1 MKPPANIEKY
11 RAVCSGH
18 RRAGYHN
25 REENDTPAP
34 KPKRAISVDVPEI
47 RRVVAEIK
55 KKFPWYA
62 DSGPAGNANLSKIFS
77 WLQDNDAADGW
88 TKHNVEVAV
97 QVLLP
102 ELESDRDY
110 IPPKPPPPPAP
121 PKPAQEKLESWQLP
135 LTASKQQLHKASPEA
150 LKDYLRRAREAQ
162 KK

>member
-25 REENDTPAP
+25 REENETPAP
-34 KPKRAISVDVPEI
+34 KLKRAIRADVPEI
-47 RRVVAEIK
+47 RQVVAEIK
-55 KKFPWYA
+55 KKYPWLA
-62 DSGPAGNANLSKIFS
+62 DTGDAGNANLSKIFS
-77 WLQDNDAADGW
+77 WLQDNDGQFDLPSV
-88 TKHNVEVAV
+88 KVAV
-97 QVLLP
+97 EVLLP
-102 ELESDRDY
+102 ELDSD
-110 IPPKPPPPPAP
+110 PKYVPSQPPPTPAP
-121 PKPAQEKLESWQLP
+121 PKPEQEKLESWQLP